1 MTHFIRSGNTY
12 RVFAGSSLDVSDTLP
27 GGNYVLQFNPM
38 AGFSLEQAEPFRMP
52 DRIYGNC
59 LRYTD
64 RIVNTF
70 RSRPGNTGVLLT
82 GDKGSGKTL
91 LARQVAITSGL
102 PTIIINTAFKGDE
115 FNSFLSGIT
124 QPCIVMLDEFEKV
137 YDRDDQE
144 KILTLLDGTY
154 QSKKLFLL
162 TSNNKWR
169 IDDNMRNRPGRIF
182 YLMEFGGLDE
192 KFIKEY
198 CEENLSNQDW
208 ITKVVEVSR
217 LFDVF
222 NFDLLASIVE
232 ESNRYGEDPA
242 TLTDLLNAKPEYAG
256 KSNYNVGLVI
266 NGTQVP
272 AKAVNSRSVNVNT
285 SVDEFTIY
293 VNFACLPE
301 HEPLLRE
308 EGVEVDWDAVLD
320 AVKAGEMVP
329 WKHGMSEDP
338 LGADVEYETGY
349 LDVTCTPFDV
359 TKYGGANSI
368 EYSPI
373 PGITVILN
381 KTNKK
386 VTSRFDELY

>member
-1 MTHFIRSGNTY
+1 
-12 RVFAGSSLDVSDTLP
+12 
-27 GGNYVLQFNPM
+27 
-38 AGFSLEQAEPFRMP
+38 
-52 DRIYGNC
+52 
-59 LRYTD
+59 
-64 RIVNTF
+64 
-70 RSRPGNTGVLLT
+70 
-82 GDKGSGKTL
+82 
-91 LARQVAITSGL
+91 
-102 PTIIINTAFKGDE
+102 
-115 FNSFLSGIT
+115 
-124 QPCIVMLDEFEKV
+124 
-137 YDRDDQE
+137 
-144 KILTLLDGTY
+144 
-154 QSKKLFLL
+154 
-162 TSNNKWR
+162 
-169 IDDNMRNRPGRIF
+169 MRNRPGRIF

-232 ESNRYGEDPA
+232 ESNRYGEDPS

-320 AVKAGEMVP
+320 AVKAGEMVL

>member
-1 MTHFIRSGNTY
+1 MTHFIKSGNSY
-12 RVFAGSSLDVSDTLP
+12 RVFAGSSLDVSETLP

-38 AGFSLEQAEPFRMP
+38 AGFSLEEAEPFRMP
-52 DRIYGNC
+52 QRIYGDC

-64 RIVNTF
+64 RIISTF
-70 RSRPGNTGVLLT
+70 RSRSGNTGVLLT
-82 GDKGSGKTL
+82 GEKGSGKTL

-102 PTIIINTAFKGDE
+102 PTIIINTSFQGDE

-192 KFIKEY
+192 KFIREY
-198 CEENLSNQDW
+198 CEENLTNQEW
-208 ITKVVEVSR
+208 VNKVIEVSR

-232 ESNRYGEDPA
+232 ESNRYGEDPS
-242 TLTDLLNAKPEYAG
+242 TLTGILNAKPEYAG
-256 KSNYNVGLVI
+256 KSNYNVGLML
-266 NGTQVP
+266 NGNQVP
-272 AKAVNSRSVNVNT
+272 TKALNCRSFDINT
-285 SVDEFTIY
+285 SVNNFTLYI
-293 VNFACLPE
+293 NFACLPQ
-301 HEPLLRE
+301 HQTLLYDSGE
-308 EGVEVDWDAVLD
+308 EIDWDAVLD

-329 WKHGMSEDP
+329 WRHGMSEEP
-338 LGADVEYETGY
+338 LGTEVEYGTGY
-349 LDVTCTPFDV
+349 LDISCTPLDIIRYV
-359 TKYGGANSI
+359 GVNSI
-368 EYSPI
+368 EYGPI
-373 PGITVILN
+373 PGISVILN

-386 VTSRFDELY
+386 VGASFDELY